1 MGIDDA
7 IELSLVAFWANSVA
21 IRKQYFRGLGKGLG

>member
-7 IELSLVAFWANSVA
+7 VEVSLVSFWANLVA
-21 IRKQYFRGLGKGLG
+21 IRKQYFRSLGKG